1 MARFTRKGGRKT
13 RKMRKSHT
21 RKRIKIQFGGSAEK
35 EKVDGLLTTIV
46 QNLKSKKYDKL
57 VYEKDIYELFDSI
70 VILLSQTDQV
80 SQDMYKQIAF
90 INANNISG
98 DENVNKLIIF
108 MSQLLSRRLEPPGYV
123 KKQIP
128 KDLLNNI
135 DSIFAKYKNLCD
147 CVEQIKPCDVEEL
160 ANSINKIYEPR
171 TTIKK
176 NIENLETHVKD
187 NYDDMQIYI
196 TLSGFVK
203 FHKTLD
209 EWRKS
214 LKRDEP
220 KVTRMVE
227 LLKPIV
233 DKYSF
238 LVPRTF
244 LVVQLIETELDELF
258 VKKPESKK
266 PESKKPES
274 KKPESEKPES
284 KKPESKKPESK
295 KPESKKPESKKPESK
310 EPESKKPESKK
321 PESKKPENK
330 EEPKPKEGGRKVEDT
345 ISTEMPQINYVKG
358 IPSEK
363 RQKKLEEREMKL
375 MEEAENAEKS
385 RLKIEQAA
393 KEQAAK
399 ELEAKQQASKQVAVK
414 NYIFAEI
421 DPINKKIKTYSDE
434 INQMLASANYADTT
448 FDTLMKIDIEQLYS
462 TIQSNFGAFAEF
474 FDREDGKFKYMFNY
488 EPDIEQQI
496 SFKKELS
503 FKQEY
508 KKAQCM
514 LLFTIGYLNNILSK
528 SGVDYAKYILK
539 GGGAMKLRLAE
550 ILAGK
555 QTDPLFFSNDI
566 DVKSYLNPTK
576 FAKVVDPNF
585 LRIYQFGLSLI
596 ISKIFNELTIRD
608 LMMLKFFPERSILKL
623 SISFLEPDTQPLET
637 KLIDSGS
644 KTPVFKISLDSGMK
658 KIIPIAD
665 IDPSPTSIIG
675 IPTTQDSI
683 VDIFKSQ
690 ELKFYV
696 DNFSEF
702 VDDKIKYY
710 KVYYD
715 AYSEYQYDDYVLK
728 TFKKFL
734 KYINLF
740 IKLMKIEETLFNK
753 EQNKIL
759 KQIEEQK
766 DLEKIEEK
774 LQQIEEKLKKQME
787 ENLKRQSSKPYAV
800 QSSNPYAVQSSNPYA
815 VQSSNPYAVQS
826 SYPYAVQSPY
836 PYAVQSPY
844 PYAVQSPY
852 PYAVQSPYP
861 YAVQSPYPQQFQ
873 PPQPPQPNQ
882 GGGPGP

>member
-1 MARFTRKGGRKT
+1 MAKFTRKGGRKT

-46 QNLKSKKYDKL
+46 QNLKLKKYDKL

-135 DSIFAKYKNLCD
+135 ESIFAKYKNLCD

-160 ANSINKIYEPR
+160 ANSINEIYEPR
-171 TTIKK
+171 ATIKK
-176 NIENLETHVKD
+176 NIEKLVSSVKD
-187 NYDDMQIYI
+187 NYDDIQIYI
-196 TLSGFVK
+196 TVLGFVK
-203 FHKTLD
+203 FYRTLD

-220 KVTRMVE
+220 KVTRIVE
-227 LLKPIV
+227 LLNPIV

-238 LVPRTF
+238 LVPHDF
-244 LVVQLIETELDELF
+244 IVIELKKLSEIEFDELF
-258 VKKPESKK
+258 VN
-266 PESKKPES
+266 
-274 KKPESEKPES
+274 
-284 KKPESKKPESK
+284 
-295 KPESKKPESKKPESK
+295 KPESK
-310 EPESKKPESKK
+310 EPESKKPKSKEPESKEPEYTK
-321 PESKKPENK
+321 PESKKPKSKEPESEKPESKKPKSKEPESKKPKSKEPESK

-345 ISTEMPQINYVKG
+345 ISTEMSQINYVKG

-399 ELEAKQQASKQVAVK
+399 EVEAKQQASKQVAVT

-421 DPINKKIKTYSDE
+421 DPINKKIKRYSDE
-434 INQMLASANYADTT
+434 INKMLASANYTDTT
-448 FDTLMKIDIEQLYS
+448 FDTLMKIDVEQLYS

-488 EPDIEQQI
+488 ELDLLEQLEIEQ
-496 SFKKELS
+496 KYKEGI
-503 FKQEY
+503 KQEY

-514 LLFTIGYLNNILSK
+514 LLFTIGYLNDILKK
-528 SGVDYAKYILK
+528 SGVEYAKYILK
-539 GGGAMKLRLAE
+539 GGGAMKLRLGE

-555 QTDPLFFSNDI
+555 QTDLLFFSNDI
-566 DVKSYLNPTK
+566 DVKSYLNPIH

-596 ISKIFNELTIRD
+596 ISKIFRELTIRD
-608 LMMLKFFPERSILKL
+608 LMMLKFFPERSILK
-623 SISFLEPDTQPLET
+623 IQINFLEPDTQPLAS
-637 KLIDSGS
+637 KIMSRGS
-644 KTPVFKISLDSGMK
+644 ATAVFKISLEFAGK
-658 KIIPIAD
+658 NIPIAD
-665 IDPSPTSIIG
+665 IDPSPPSEIG
-675 IPTTQDSI
+675 IPTTQDLI
-683 VDIFKSQ
+683 VDNFKSQ
-690 ELKFYV
+690 ELVFYV
-696 DNFSEF
+696 DKLSEF

-710 KVYYD
+710 QVYYD
-715 AYSEYQYDDYVLK
+715 IYLQNPQDDYISK
-728 TFKKFL
+728 TFRKFL

-740 IKLMKIEETLFNK
+740 IKLMQIEETLFNK
-753 EQNKIL
+753 EQKENL
-759 KQIEEQK
+759 KQIKEQK

-774 LQQIEEKLKKQME
+774 LQKQMEEKLKKQME
-787 ENLKRQSSKPYAV
+787 EKLKRQSTK
-800 QSSNPYAVQSSNPYA
+800 NPYLV
-815 VQSSNPYAVQS
+815 
-826 SYPYAVQSPY
+826 
-836 PYAVQSPY
+836 
-844 PYAVQSPY
+844 
-852 PYAVQSPYP
+852 
-861 YAVQSPYPQQFQ
+861 Q

-882 GGGPGP
+882 GGK

>member
-46 QNLKSKKYDKL
+46 QKLKSKKYDNL
-57 VYEKDIYELFDSI
+57 VYEKEIYELFDSI

-147 CVEQIKPCDVEEL
+147 CVEQIKPCDLEEL
-160 ANSINKIYEPR
+160 AKSMDEIYEPR

-176 NIENLETHVKD
+176 NIEKLETHVKD

-203 FHKTLD
+203 FHRTLD
-209 EWRKS
+209 KWREMINK
-214 LKRDEP
+214 DT
-220 KVTRMVE
+220 KVTRIVE

-244 LVVQLIETELDELF
+244 LTNHLKELSETEFDELF

-274 KKPESEKPES
+274 KKPESKEPESKEPESKKPESKKPESKKPES

-310 EPESKKPESKK
+310 E
-321 PESKKPENK
+321 
-330 EEPKPKEGGRKVEDT
+330 EPKPKEGGRKVEDT
-345 ISTEMPQINYVKG
+345 SQINYVKG

-399 ELEAKQQASKQVAVK
+399 EVEAKQQASKQVAVT

-421 DPINKKIKTYSDE
+421 DPINNKIKRYSDE
-434 INQMLASANYADTT
+434 INKMLASANYTDTT

-488 EPDIEQQI
+488 ELDLEQLEIEP
-496 SFKKELS
+496 KYKEGI
-503 FKQEY
+503 KQEY

-514 LLFTIGYLNNILSK
+514 LLFTIGYLNDILKK
-528 SGVDYAKYILK
+528 SGVEYAKYILK
-539 GGGAMKLRLAE
+539 GGGAMKLRLGE

-555 QTDPLFFSNDI
+555 QTDLLFFSNDI
-566 DVKSYLNPTK
+566 DVKSYLNPIH

-596 ISKIFNELTIRD
+596 ISKIFRELTIRD
-608 LMMLKFFPERSILKL
+608 LMMLKFFPERSILK
-623 SISFLEPDTQPLET
+623 IQINFLEPDTQPLAS
-637 KLIDSGS
+637 KIMSRGS
-644 KTPVFKISLDSGMK
+644 ATAVFKISLAFAGN
-658 KIIPIAD
+658 IPIAD
-665 IDPSPTSIIG
+665 IDPSPPSEIG
-675 IPTTQDSI
+675 IPTTQDLI
-683 VDIFKSQ
+683 VDNFKSQ
-690 ELKFYV
+690 ELVFYV
-696 DNFSEF
+696 DQLSEF

-710 KVYYD
+710 QVYYD
-715 AYSEYQYDDYVLK
+715 TYLQNPQDDYISK
-728 TFKKFL
+728 TFRKFL

-740 IKLMKIEETLFNK
+740 IKLMQIEETLFNE
-753 EQNKIL
+753 EQKKDLEKIE
-759 KQIEEQK
+759 KQK

-774 LQQIEEKLKKQME
+774 LQKQMEEKLKKQME
-787 ENLKRQSSKPYAV
+787 EKLKRK
-800 QSSNPYAVQSSNPYA
+800 SSNPYLVK
-815 VQSSNPYAVQS
+815 
-826 SYPYAVQSPY
+826 
-836 PYAVQSPY
+836 
-844 PYAVQSPY
+844 
-852 PYAVQSPYP
+852 
-861 YAVQSPYPQQFQ
+861 

-882 GGGPGP
+882 GGK